1 MALSDSQKADI
12 VNLYVGYFGRAPDPE
27 GLNYW
32 YGRYE
37 SGEMSLLQI
46 ANSFAVQPE
55 ALTEY
60 TFLAHPNLQIGV
72 TDFITS
78 VYQNLFNR
86 AVDDEGLAHWSAEL
100 LAGKPVGRFIV
111 DVISGA
117 RGDDVTTLSNLREV
131 ALTYATTMANLSATW
146 TVDDDRADAIA
157 VLNGVTSD
165 PNTVVSGGMLAVS
178 LATADA
184 NVGTTYTLSSGP
196 DTIVGTPKHDTIS
209 GTVSGSFAAFDS
221 IDGGLGADSL
231 IVTDTAAITATK
243 QITVKSVESVSLT
256 SASTVNVDA
265 SSWTGLQ
272 TLKVTGDGGGNTIT
286 AGSLVDITDVSTK
299 AGSSNTTVQG
309 GGDVTVT
316 VTGATTGTIT
326 VGTVVAPSGTVTI
339 SNSTTDAGT
348 MGEIQVKGGTAVN
361 VTQVAG
367 NAVNTTTTIGQVEV
381 EGTSITKSVQVTNT
395 PRATASANVAGVN
408 ANSVAITDV
417 NSGSSTAVGTITTI
431 GISGFTTA
439 FISNTG
445 LTDLSIANGSGN
457 IIIDNSGL
465 TTPVNTKL
473 NLTINGQTGGT
484 LDDADIYT
492 AMAITTTGQNST
504 LANNTFG
511 ALKDL
516 TIAGTKTLTLTNA
529 SGLTALKTVAVSG
542 SAGIKADLS
551 GATISSIDTSGTTG
565 ASTVTID
572 ATKALFTGGAGADT
586 VTTTASVTKAI
597 SLGAGDDKLTLGN
610 SSTPTASISGGEG
623 TDTLRLSSAM
633 AATASGSNTFAGI
646 VTGFERLELTGSTNQ
661 TIDLAVLGNFNYV
674 TTSGG
679 NGLTLSNMGTG
690 GTLVLNGAGTA
701 YTIGNSAFSG
711 GADDTINLVLT
722 DGSGAN
728 VSFASTGITASGV
741 ENFNITTADTQA
753 SPSGV
758 SEFITLLGNSS
769 KSITASG
776 NAGLTLTATSTKLTN
791 VDASGITLGGFS
803 WTSGALAAA
812 AVVKGSATG
821 SNTVDLSAAT
831 GGAIT
836 YTGGSGNDSITI
848 NNGKANVIALGDGTN
863 SLTTSGGA
871 NKITGGTGADTV
883 TVGNGNNT
891 VNLGNGT
898 NAFTAGTGNNTYT
911 GGTGVDSIT
920 VGGGANVLTL
930 GGGADQ
936 VTITAASANVNTFTT
951 VIGASAGVAMT
962 FINQGT
968 ETFNSTKV
976 VLGDTATFRDHADAI
991 VQAAGNASVNAGFGW
1006 FQFAGN
1012 TYLVESLHDGSGV
1025 NASFVNGRDLIVRFD
1040 GLVDLSTASFNN
1052 TNTFVLA

>member
-1 MALSDSQKADI
+1 MALSDAQKADI
-12 VNLYVGYFGRAPDPE
+12 VNLYIGYFGRAPDPA
-27 GLNYW
+27 GLDYW
-32 YGRYE
+32 YGRYG
-37 SGEMSLLQI
+37 SGEMSLLDI

-55 ALTEY
+55 ARTEY
-60 TFLAHPNLQIGV
+60 TFLANPNLQGGV
-72 TDFITS
+72 TDFITA

-86 AVDDEGLAHWSAEL
+86 AVDDEGMAYWSAEL
-100 LAGKPVGRFIV
+100 LGGKPVGRFIV

-117 RGDDVTTLSNLREV
+117 RGADVTTLGNMREV
-131 ALTYATTMANLSATW
+131 ALTYSTTMGNLAATW

-157 VLNGVTSD
+157 VLNGVSSD
-165 PNTVVSGGMLAVS
+165 PSTVTSGNALAVN

-184 NVGTTYTLSSGP
+184 NAGTTYSLSASP
-196 DTIVGTPKHDTIS
+196 DTIEGTTKYDTIS
-209 GTVSGSFAAFDS
+209 GTISGAFASLDS
-221 IDGGLGADSL
+221 IDGGLGTDSL
-231 IVTDTAAITATK
+231 VVTDTAAITATK
-243 QITVKSVESVSLT
+243 QIIVKNVESVSLT

-272 TLKVTGDGGGNTIT
+272 TLKVTGEGGGNTIT
-286 AGSLVDITDVSTK
+286 AGGLVAITDVSTK
-299 AGSSNTTVQG
+299 AGSSSTTVQG

-316 VTGATTGTIT
+316 VTGATTGTIA
-326 VGTVVAPSGTVTI
+326 VGTVVAPTGAVTV
-339 SNSTTDAGT
+339 SNSSTDAGT
-348 MGEIQVKGGTAVN
+348 MGGIAVKGGTAVN

-367 NAVNTTTTIGQVEV
+367 NAVNTTTTNGQVDV
-381 EGTSITKSVQVTNT
+381 EGTSITKGVQVTNT

-417 NSGSSTAVGTITTI
+417 NSGSGTAVGTITTI

-473 NLTINGQTGGT
+473 NLTVNGQTGGT
-484 LDDADIYT
+484 LDDADVYT

-504 LANNTFG
+504 LSNNTFG

-516 TIAGTKTLTLTNA
+516 TIAGTKTLTLNSA
-529 SGLTALKTVAVSG
+529 AGLTALKTVAVSG

-551 GATISSIDTSGTTG
+551 GGTISSIDTSGTTG

-586 VTTTASVTKAI
+586 VTTTSGGVTKAVT
-597 SLGAGDDKLTLGN
+597 LGAGDDKLTLGN

-623 TDTLRLSSAM
+623 TDTFRLSSAL
-633 AATASGSNTFAGI
+633 AATASGSNTFAGV
-646 VTGFERLELTGSTNQ
+646 VTGFERLELTGATNQ

-679 NGLTLSNMGTG
+679 NGLTLSNLPTG

-701 YTIGNSAFSG
+701 YTIGNSAFTG
-711 GADDTINLVLT
+711 GSDDTVNLVLT
-722 DGSGAN
+722 DGSGSN

-741 ENFNITTADTQA
+741 ENFNITVADTQA
-753 SPSGV
+753 TPTGTV
-758 SEFITLLGNSS
+758 SEFVTLLGNSS
-769 KSITASG
+769 KSITVGG

-803 WTSGALAAA
+803 WTSGSLAAA
-812 AVVKGSATG
+812 AAIKGSATG
-821 SNTVDLSAAT
+821 SNTVNLSAAT
-831 GGAIT
+831 GGTIT
-836 YTGGSGNDSITI
+836 YTGGSG
-848 NNGKANVIALGDGTN
+848 
-863 SLTTSGGA
+863 
-871 NKITGGTGADTV
+871 ADTI

-891 VNLGNGT
+891 VNLGNGA
-898 NAFTAGTGNNTYT
+898 NAFTAGAGNNTYT
-911 GGTGVDSIT
+911 GGTGVDTVT
-920 VGGGANVLTL
+920 VGGGKNVVNL
-930 GGGADQ
+930 GAGADV

-951 VIGASAGVAMT
+951 VVGASTGVQMT
-962 FINQGT
+962 FINHGT

-976 VLGDTATFRDHADAI
+976 DLGDTATFRDYADAI

-1025 NASFVNGRDLIVRFD
+1025 NAAFVNGQDLIARFD
-1040 GLVDLSTASFNN
+1040 GLVDLSTASFSN